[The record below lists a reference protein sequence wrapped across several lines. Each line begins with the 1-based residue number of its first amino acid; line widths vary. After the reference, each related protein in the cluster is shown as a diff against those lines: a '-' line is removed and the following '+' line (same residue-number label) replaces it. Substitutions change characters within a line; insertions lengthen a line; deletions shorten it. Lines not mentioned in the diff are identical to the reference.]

1 MTKGLSRGDGIAG
14 EDILNNLKT
23 IKSIPKKI
31 TDNNVPSL
39 IEIRCEIFIGKK
51 DFNLIK
57 GNFANPR
64 NAAGG
69 SLRQKNSK
77 ETAKI
82 PLQYFAYGLGANE
95 SIELKTQS
103 EFLNKIKKW
112 GFKTNPLVKI
122 VKNLNEIQSQ
132 YSLIDSK
139 RASLDYDIDGLVLK
153 VNDLKLQL
161 RLGNTS
167 NSPDGQLHINFL
179 LKRHLLKLK
188 I

>member
-1 MTKGLSRGDGIAG
+1 M
-14 EDILNNLKT
+14 
-23 IKSIPKKI
+23 
-31 TDNNVPSL
+31 
-39 IEIRCEIFIGKK
+39 
-51 DFNLIK
+51 
-57 GNFANPR
+57 
-64 NAAGG
+64 
-69 SLRQKNSK
+69 RQKNSK

-139 RASLDYDIDGLVLK
+139 E
-153 VNDLKLQL
+153 
-161 RLGNTS
+161 
-167 NSPDGQLHINFL
+167 
-179 LKRHLLKLK
+179 HL
-188 I
+188 